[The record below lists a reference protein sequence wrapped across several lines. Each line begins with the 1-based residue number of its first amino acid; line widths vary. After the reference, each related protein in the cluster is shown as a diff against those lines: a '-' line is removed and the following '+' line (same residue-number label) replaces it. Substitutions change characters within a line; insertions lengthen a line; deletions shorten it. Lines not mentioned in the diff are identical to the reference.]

1 MTREEE
7 IKKQADIYTDDAS
20 NYAEW
25 SDDGGWSDT
34 NDIELIEKAF
44 IEGAKYADKT
54 MLDRACEWLNKILYI
69 HTEINEDKDW
79 GETNTINWVTS
90 DYDSIEEFI
99 NAFKQAMEEEL

>member
-54 MLDRACEWLNKILYI
+54 MLDRACEWLDDIDFDMEYWNQ
-69 HTEINEDKDW
+69 EDGFCK
-79 GETNTINWVTS
+79 
-90 DYDSIEEFI
+90 EEFI
-99 NAFKQAMEEEL
+99 TAFRQAMEGGVE

>member
-54 MLDRACEWLNKILYI
+54 MLDRACEWLEQYQ
-69 HTEINEDKDW
+69 
-79 GETNTINWVTS
+79 G
-90 DYDSIEEFI
+90 DYDLYDAWNGDYVS
-99 NAFKQAMEEEL
+99 FKSLIIDFRKAMEGGAE